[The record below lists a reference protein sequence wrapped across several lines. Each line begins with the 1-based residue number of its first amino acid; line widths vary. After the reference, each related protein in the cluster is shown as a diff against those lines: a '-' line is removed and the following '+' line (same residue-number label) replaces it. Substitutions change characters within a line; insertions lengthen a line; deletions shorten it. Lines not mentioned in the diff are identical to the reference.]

1 VAQREQK
8 LKDSNQASMF
18 DLFGA
23 NVPTPM
29 PALELITLPNPIPL
43 AELLTWEKELLGIYV
58 SEHPF
63 QASAAQLAPLTSALI
78 SEINAD
84 MGARELA
91 LAGMVTSVR
100 PLLTKDGRNFCAV
113 EIEDLSGSIEITV
126 WSDVYEVT
134 KDLWQPGTI
143 LLLVARLRPREDR
156 LNISVL
162 RAKRH
167 TPDSDPADLEGFGVE
182 SVGVASGNGEQ
193 QSGRSNGNYPR
204 PAGRDRPNG
213 NQREPGPQP
222 RRPAASHFPLR
233 IEIELRETDDEA
245 ADRRRLSE
253 VVKLLNAAPGQ
264 DETRLILHTESE
276 DVVLQAPSIDL
287 TESLEAR
294 LNAAIGSSGSIST
307 TAQAGR
313 REAPAEAGEREL
325 AQQAV

>member
-1 VAQREQK
+1 
-8 LKDSNQASMF
+8 
-18 DLFGA
+18 
-23 NVPTPM
+23 
-29 PALELITLPNPIPL
+29 
-43 AELLTWEKELLGIYV
+43 
-58 SEHPF
+58 
-63 QASAAQLAPLTSALI
+63 
-78 SEINAD
+78 
-84 MGARELA
+84 
-91 LAGMVTSVR
+91 
-100 PLLTKDGRNFCAV
+100 
-113 EIEDLSGSIEITV
+113 
-126 WSDVYEVT
+126 
-134 KDLWQPGTI
+134 
-143 LLLVARLRPREDR
+143 
-156 LNISVL
+156 
-162 RAKRH
+162 
-167 TPDSDPADLEGFGVE
+167 
-182 SVGVASGNGEQ
+182 VASGNGEQ

-204 PAGRDRPNG
+204 PAGHDRPNG

-222 RRPAASHFPLR
+222 RRAAASHFPLR

-276 DVVLQAPSIDL
+276 DVILQAPSIDL